1 MTPRAPAAA
10 REPSTLAGGPRR
22 PLAVLRAGT
31 VSYAR
36 GLELQDELVG
46 GRRDGAIPDTLIVL
60 DHPHVI
66 TLGRA
71 SDRADVLASDEER
84 ARLGIDL
91 FEAGRGGGVTYH
103 GPGQLVVY
111 PIIDL
116 KPDRKDLHA
125 YLRDL
130 ETVLIE
136 TAAAFGVASHRRAG
150 LTGVWTDRG
159 KLAAVG
165 VRVSSQWIT
174 SHGVAFNI
182 APDLAYF
189 DSIVPC
195 GLVGEAVTSLERE
208 VPGRVD
214 PEQVVTALVRSFADT
229 FGREILVA

>member
-1 MTPRAPAAA
+1 MTGQAPPVAL
-10 REPSTLAGGPRR
+10 EHPTLRGGSRR
-22 PLAVLRAGT
+22 PLAVHRAGT
-31 VSYAR
+31 VPYSR
-36 GLELQDELVG
+36 GLELQQELVAL
-46 GRRDGAIPDTLIVL
+46 RRDGAIPDTLVVL
-60 DHPHVI
+60 EHPHVI
-66 TLGRA
+66 TLGRGA
-71 SDRADVLASDEER
+71 DRADVLTSDEER

-91 FEAGRGGGVTYH
+91 FEVGRGGGVTYH

-136 TAAAFGVASHRRAG
+136 TAAVLGVAAGRRAG
-150 LTGVWTDRG
+150 LTGAWTQRG

-174 SHGVAFNI
+174 SHGVALNV

-195 GLVGEAVTSLERE
+195 GLVDEAVTSLERE
-208 VPGRVD
+208 LGGPVD
-214 PEQVVTALVRSFADT
+214 PVQVATTLVDCFASVFD
-229 FGREILVA
+229 RLIVV